1 MTLTMNFW
9 TFVLALAAM
18 YCILEIFKNLFY
30 TIALAK
36 YLKAGKNIDEVMDE
50 VDKSMETIEKRRN
63 TTKSKKTESEK

>member
-36 YLKAGKNIDEVMDE
+36 YLKAGKDIDEVMDE
-50 VDKSMETIEKRRN
+50 VDKTIETIGKRKN
-63 TTKSKKTESEK
+63 STKSNKTKSEK

>member
-36 YLKAGKNIDEVMDE
+36 YLKAGKDIDEVMDE
-50 VDKSMETIEKRRN
+50 VDKSIETIGKRKSS
-63 TTKSKKTESEK
+63 TKSNKTKSEK